1 MSDQLLRQILDELK
15 TAKQERQDLKSQM
28 NNRFD
33 TLDAKVTNVE
43 QEVTEIKTSV
53 KRIEENEPQDI
64 VAMLYNINNKL
75 EFKSYDV
82 SALNK
87 SLFNVTSIIE
97 QRNWAARKLE

>member
-97 QRNWAARKLE
+97 QRN